1 MLPIK
6 TNNIDLCDLDF
17 LIITS
22 WSKKKT
28 FPGVLQKVLSNS
40 TTKILNHKEY
50 MTKANFVIP

>member
-22 WSKKKT
+22 WSKKKNISGGS
-28 FPGVLQKVLSNS
+28 PKSIEQQHN
-40 TTKILNHKEY
+40 
-50 MTKANFVIP
+50 